1 MYSQSKFN
9 DFQLQAD
16 LQEMAEESKQ
26 AVEHIKTIIGDY
38 KSTELVAHLVILSA
52 ASTQA
57 KNHQAAERYL
67 RELRT
72 MLTAMKAR
80 EEKIEYSYLVMQMAY
95 VALSTCNLT
104 IEQRFEMA
112 NEAMDD
118 ATKNLLG
125 EPHYF
130 AVQMIALI
138 LGV

>member
-26 AVEHIKTIIGDY
+26 AVEHIKTISGDD
-38 KSTELVAHLVILSA
+38 KSTQLVAHLVILSA

-67 RELRT
+67 RELCT
-72 MLTAMKAR
+72 VLTAMKAR
-80 EEKIEYSYLVMQMAY
+80 EEKDEYSYHVLQMAS
-95 VALSTCNLT
+95 VASDTRNLN
-104 IEQRFEMA
+104 IEQRIEKI

-118 ATKNLLG
+118 VTKSLPGEAHPNAMMHALMLG
-125 EPHYF
+125 
-130 AVQMIALI
+130 Q
-138 LGV
+138 